1 MYFVS
6 QQKENDCGFT
16 CLKMILASLNHN
28 KDFLYLP
35 VSKEDAYSFYEL
47 IELGA
52 QYKLTLGGYLF
63 SDKDSLITSF
73 KGPMILEVNIDGN
86 THAIILEKLNKRRAK
101 IIDPS
106 LGEYHIKSGD
116 LFSMWDG
123 KALVVESYLK
133 YEGKLEIEKIKV
145 KRGSFDLIILKS
157 ISTLSLFIGLSFI
170 NNSHFLLPLS
180 FLALC
185 AVSEILYRMSVIKK
199 MKAYDKYFTSK
210 LTRPLE
216 NIEELKVY
224 EDYKSD
230 SLSLPISFIFSL
242 VICIFLIFLCA
253 YNSFYNLIF
262 VIALI
267 LFSLLDKLVLNR
279 NLLLS
284 KEVER
289 KENNLF
295 TDNGVPFNEKLDSL
309 HSLSYKYAY
318 RNNITKYVELFFTLL
333 LILLSMYLEHIL
345 SLTYVLFYFALSLY
359 FKENL
364 DKVFSLD
371 ESIKKY
377 RLEKAR
383 YSSLMSRG

>member
-16 CLKMILASLNHN
+16 CLKMVLASLHHN

-35 VSKEDAYSFYEL
+35 LSKEEAYSFYEL
-47 IELGA
+47 IQIGA
-52 QYKLTLGGYLF
+52 QYNLTLGGYLF
-63 SDKDSLITSF
+63 NKKEDLITNF
-73 KGPMILEVNIDGN
+73 KGPMILEVNVEGG
-86 THAIILEKLNKRRAK
+86 THAIILETLNKRRAK

-106 LGEYHIKSGD
+106 LGESHVKID
-116 LFSMWDG
+116 TLFNMWDG
-123 KALVVESYLK
+123 KALIVESYSK
-133 YEGKLEIEKIKV
+133 YEGQLEIAKIKV
-145 KRGSFDLIILKS
+145 KRGNFDLIILKS
-157 ISTLSLFIGLSFI
+157 ISTLALFIGLTFI

-185 AVSEILYRMSVIKK
+185 AVAEIFYRLSVIKK
-199 MKAYDKYFTSK
+199 MKAYDKYFTSQ
-210 LTRPLE
+210 LSRPLE
-216 NIEELKVY
+216 NLDELKVY

-253 YNSFYNLIF
+253 YNNLYNLIF

-267 LFSLLDKLVLNR
+267 LFSLLDKLVLKR
-279 NLLLS
+279 NLTLN

-295 TDNGVPFNEKLDSL
+295 IDNGVSFNEKLDSL

-318 RNNITKYVELFFTLL
+318 RDNITKYVELFFTLL

-359 FKENL
+359 FKDNL

-371 ESIKKY
+371 ENIKKY

-383 YSSLMSRG
+383 YSSLMSR